1 MYLTAREN
9 AITLFT
15 MTRETA
21 MAGFQFLRDLPG
33 GSTYKL
39 GAAVQYP
46 DGWRFIS
53 NVASHKGSRKF
64 HPTMKACLP
73 RWLGFPDKCRSVA
86 IVPKTVLSY
95 PGDPDLRLDA

>member
-1 MYLTAREN
+1 
-9 AITLFT
+9 
-15 MTRETA
+15 

-53 NVASHKGSRKF
+53 NVASHKGSRKL